1 MPSRY
6 TCRSAAIVAA
16 TLLVTA
22 CEDLFPARR
31 QPPVAVV
38 AASDSAR
45 AKPRRASPRDS
56 GAREATGPE
65 VEAAFREISQTLR
78 RLVAAEQSFFAEI
91 GTYSGDL
98 AKVGFRPLGASR
110 VEFVWVTKDGWAAR
124 ATHPAL
130 PGRDCVTFTGLGG
143 PVPATRRLNRS
154 PREGVVACDFVMRAP
169 PARPVAPPAGDHA
182 SSGRGSAP
190 APDPTPVV
198 VDTTSA
204 LDAVDPIVQ
213 MRVDLRKL
221 ALAQTAYFGTQ
232 GTYSRRVE
240 TLPLQFAWQ
249 RGVSVTLIHADTRS
263 WTARATHHARP
274 GKSCVIWYGKPL
286 HRPATAT
293 ERRVPPGSG
302 VPACDN

>member
-1 MPSRY
+1 MTSRC
-6 TCRSAAIVAA
+6 TRCSAAIVAA

-22 CEDLFPARR
+22 CEDLLPARR

-38 AASDSAR
+38 DSAR
-45 AKPRRASPRDS
+45 AKPRRAAPRDS

-65 VEAAFREISQTLR
+65 AEAAFRAISQTLR
-78 RLVAAEQSFFAEI
+78 RLVAAQQSFFAEN
-91 GTYSGDL
+91 GAYSADL
-98 AKVGFRPLGASR
+98 AKVGFRPLGASQ
-110 VEFVWVTKDGWAAR
+110 VEFLWVTKDGWAAR

-154 PREGVVACDFVMRAP
+154 PREGVVACDFVMP
-169 PARPVAPPAGDHA
+169 PQPARPAAPPAGDHA
-182 SSGRGSAP
+182 SAP
-190 APDPTPVV
+190 APAPTLVV

-240 TLPLQFAWQ
+240 TLPLQFGWQ
-249 RGVSVTLIHADTRS
+249 RGVSVSLIQADTRS
-263 WTARATHHARP
+263 WTARATHQARP
-274 GKSCVIWYGKPL
+274 GKSCVIWYGKPTR
-286 HRPATAT
+286 RPSTAT
-293 ERRVPPGSG
+293 ERKIPPGSG
-302 VPACDN
+302 VPACDD

>member
-1 MPSRY
+1 MTSSCTR
-6 TCRSAAIVAA
+6 CSAAIVAA

-22 CEDLFPARR
+22 CEDLLPARR

-38 AASDSAR
+38 AADSAR
-45 AKPRRASPRDS
+45 PKPRRAAPRDS
-56 GAREATGPE
+56 GAREATGAE
-65 VEAAFREISQTLR
+65 AEAAFRDISQTLR
-78 RLVAAEQSFFAEI
+78 RLVVAQQSFFAEN
-91 GTYSGDL
+91 GAYSADL

-110 VEFVWVTKDGWAAR
+110 VEFLWVTKDGWAAR

-130 PGRDCVTFTGLGG
+130 SGRDCVTFTGAGG

-154 PREGVVACDFVMRAP
+154 PREGVVACDFVMP
-169 PARPVAPPAGDHA
+169 PQPARPAAPPPGDHA
-182 SSGRGSAP
+182 SAPVSA
-190 APDPTPVV
+190 PTPVV

-240 TLPLQFAWQ
+240 TLPLQFGWQ
-249 RGVSVTLIHADTRS
+249 RGVSVSLIQADNRS
-263 WTARATHHARP
+263 WTARATHQARP
-274 GKSCVIWYGKPL
+274 GKSCVIWYGKPTR
-286 HRPATAT
+286 RPSTAT
-293 ERRVPPGSG
+293 ERKIPPGSG
-302 VPACDN
+302 VPACDD

>member
-1 MPSRY
+1 MVASPRL
-6 TCRSAAIVAA
+6 RSAAIVAA

-22 CEDLFPARR
+22 CDDLLPNRR
-31 QPPVAVV
+31 QAPLAVA
-38 AASDSAR
+38 AASDSAP
-45 AKPRRASPRDS
+45 AKPRRPASRTDT

-65 VEAAFREISQTLR
+65 AESAFRDISQTLR
-78 RLVAAEQSFFAEI
+78 RLVADEQSFFAEN

-98 AKVGFRPLGASR
+98 GKVGSRPQGASQ
-110 VEFVWVTKDGWAAR
+110 VEFLWVTKDGWAAR

-130 PGRDCVTFTGLGG
+130 RGRDCVTFTGLGG

-154 PREGVVACDFVMRAP
+154 PREGVVACDFVMP
-169 PARPVAPPAGDHA
+169 PQPARPAAPPAGDHA
-182 SSGRGSAP
+182 SAP
-190 APDPTPVV
+190 ASAPTPVV

-240 TLPLQFAWQ
+240 TLPLQFGWQ
-249 RGVSVTLIHADTRS
+249 RGVSVSLIQADNRS
-263 WTARATHHARP
+263 WTARATHQARP
-274 GKSCVIWYGKPL
+274 GKSCVIWYG
-286 HRPATAT
+286 RPT
-293 ERRVPPGSG
+293 
-302 VPACDN
+302 